1 MPESPIRKIGFLA
14 DREQKIDKDFGLS
27 FNSFSRYSKR
37 KPNKNMSKVTNLE
50 KIIDEFGPHLHDA
63 PIDGWSAQRNIEKVV
78 STHCPYCGMQCGMNL
93 LVEKNHVVGVEP
105 RYDFP
110 VNEGRLC
117 PKGVTAYLQTHHPD
131 RLLHPL
137 IKRNGNFERAT
148 WDEALDLV
156 VSKFKEIQAKNG
168 KDAIAVYSGSSL
180 TTEKT
185 YLVGKF
191 ARVGLQTRFIDYN
204 GRLCMASAAAGN
216 NKAFGVDRAANPW
229 SDIPKAEV
237 LIIAGANCAE
247 TFPILNG
254 FLWKQRDN
262 GGIWIIIDPRETP
275 TARQGDLHLQLK
287 PGTDVAVANGIL
299 NVLIN
304 ENLLDEEFIKNR
316 TNDWEATRETALKYS
331 PEIASEI
338 SDVPAEK
345 IIQAAR
351 LYGRAKT
358 GMILHARGI
367 EHHSNGTEN
376 VLSYIN
382 IVLATGKIG
391 SEGRGYGTITGQG
404 NGQGGR
410 EHGQKADQLPGYRS
424 MLNPEHRK
432 YVSDVWGIDE
442 SEMPLAGVS
451 AVEVFEKMREGEIK
465 GLLSICSNMM
475 VSLPDTNKVR
485 ESLNGLEFNVCIDFF
500 MSESARHAD
509 VVLPGT
515 TWAEDEGTTTNGEGR
530 VIKIN
535 KAINPPGDAKE
546 DWWILQEI
554 ARRMGRGK
562 YFQFNSPREIFDELR
577 LASKGG
583 KADYFGIT
591 YEKIKEQDGVF
602 WGCPTLEHKGTPR
615 LFEEK
620 FAHDDGKAKFHPIEY
635 KGAAEKPDDEFPLI
649 YTTGRI
655 VHQYLSGNQT
665 RRIGFLVQQ
674 CPEPYVEIHPE
685 TALKY
690 KINDGERVKVI
701 SRRGEGIFPAL
712 VVKTIRPDTI
722 FIPYHWGDE
731 KAANLLTNAALD
743 PTSRIPE
750 YKACA
755 ARIEKIH
762 SRELPILGEIRKGM
776 SQSEVQKGK

>member
-1 MPESPIRKIGFLA
+1 
-14 DREQKIDKDFGLS
+14 
-27 FNSFSRYSKR
+27 
-37 KPNKNMSKVTNLE
+37 MSKVENLAS
-50 KIIDEFGPHLHDA
+50 IIDRFGPHLHDE
-63 PIDGWSAQRNIEKVV
+63 PIGGWSAERKIDKIVP
-78 STHCPYCGMQCGMNL
+78 THCPYCGMQCGMNL

-131 RLLHPL
+131 RLEDPL
-137 IKRNGNFERAT
+137 IKRNGNFERAS
-148 WDEALDLV
+148 WDEALDLIA
-156 VSKFKEIQAKNG
+156 SKFKGLQEKYG
-168 KDAIAVYSGSSL
+168 KDSIAVYSGSSL

-191 ARVGLQTRFIDYN
+191 ARLGLQTRYIDYN
-204 GRLCMASAAAGN
+204 GRLCMASAAGGN
-216 NKAFGVDRAANPW
+216 NKAFGIDRAANPW
-229 SDIPKAEV
+229 SDIPHAEV

-262 GGIWIIIDPRETP
+262 GGVWIVIDPRETP

-299 NVLIN
+299 NVLITN
-304 ENLLDEEFIKNR
+304 NLIDQAFIDSR
-316 TNDWEATRETALKYS
+316 TNDWEATRTAALNY
-331 PEIASEI
+331 PPDVASEI
-338 SDVPAEK
+338 SGVPAEK

-358 GMILHARGI
+358 GMIMHARGI

-382 IVLATGKIG
+382 IALATGKIG

-424 MLNPEHRK
+424 MLNPEHRR
-432 YVSDVWGIDE
+432 YIAEVWGIDE
-442 SEMPLAGVS
+442 SELPQPGVS
-451 AVEVFEKMREGEIK
+451 AVELFNKMREGEIK

-475 VSLPDTNKVR
+475 VSLPDTNQVR
-485 ESLNGLEFNVCIDFF
+485 KSLEGLEFNVCIDFF
-500 MSESARHAD
+500 LSESARYAD

-515 TWAEDEGTTTNGEGR
+515 TWSEDEGTTTSGEGR

-535 KAINPPGDAKE
+535 KAIDPPGEARQ
-546 DWWILQEI
+546 DWRILQEI
-554 ARRMGRGK
+554 AVRMGRGK
-562 YFQFNSPREIFDELR
+562 YFQFQSPRAIFDELR
-577 LASKGG
+577 VASKGG

-591 YEKIKEQDGVF
+591 YEKIDKQDGVF
-602 WGCPTLEHKGTPR
+602 WPCPTEESTGTPR
-615 LFEEK
+615 LFEER
-620 FAHDDGKAKFHPIEY
+620 FAHDDGKAKFHAIEY
-635 KGAAEKPDDEFPLI
+635 KGAAEKPDEEYPLI
-649 YTTGRI
+649 FTSGRI

-674 CPEPYVEIHPE
+674 CPEPFVEMHPE
-685 TALKY
+685 TAMKY
-690 KINDGERVKVI
+690 KINDGERVKVV

-722 FIPYHWGDE
+722 FVPYHWGE
-731 KAANLLTNAALD
+731 ELAANQITNAALD
-743 PTSRIPE
+743 PTSKIPE
-750 YKACA
+750 FKACA
-755 ARIEKIH
+755 ARLEKIH
-762 SRELPILGEIRKGM
+762 TRELPILGEVRKGT
-776 SQSEVQKGK
+776 SQNEVQRGK

>member
-1 MPESPIRKIGFLA
+1 
-14 DREQKIDKDFGLS
+14 
-27 FNSFSRYSKR
+27 
-37 KPNKNMSKVTNLE
+37 MSKVENLAS
-50 KIIDEFGPHLHDA
+50 IIDRFGPHLHDE
-63 PIDGWSAQRNIEKVV
+63 PIGGWSAERKVDKMV
-78 STHCPYCGMQCGMNL
+78 PTHCPYCGMQCGMNL
-93 LVEKNHVVGVEP
+93 LVEKNNVVGVEP

-131 RLLHPL
+131 RLEYPL
-137 IKRNGNFERAT
+137 IKRNGNFERAS
-148 WDEALDLV
+148 WDEALDLIV
-156 VSKFKEIQAKNG
+156 EKFKGLQEKYG

-191 ARVGLQTRFIDYN
+191 ARLGLQTRYIDYN
-204 GRLCMASAAAGN
+204 GRLCMASAAGGN
-216 NKAFGVDRAANPW
+216 NKAFGIDRAANPW
-229 SDIPKAEV
+229 SDIPHAEV

-262 GGIWIIIDPRETP
+262 GGVWIVIDPRETP

-304 ENLLDEEFIKNR
+304 ENLIDQAFIDNR
-316 TNDWEATRETALKYS
+316 TNDWEATKVAALNY
-331 PEIASEI
+331 PPDVASEI
-338 SDVPAEK
+338 SGVPAEK

-358 GMILHARGI
+358 GMIMHARGI

-382 IVLATGKIG
+382 IALATGKIG

-432 YVSDVWGIDE
+432 YIAEVWGIDE
-442 SEMPLAGVS
+442 SELPQPGVS
-451 AVEVFEKMREGEIK
+451 AVELFNKMREGEIK

-475 VSLPDTNKVR
+475 VSLPDTNQVR
-485 ESLNGLEFNVCIDFF
+485 KSLEGLEFNVCIDFF
-500 MSESARHAD
+500 LSESARYAD

-515 TWAEDEGTTTNGEGR
+515 TWSEDEGTTTSGEGR

-535 KAINPPGDAKE
+535 KAIDPPGEARQ
-546 DWWILQEI
+546 DWRTLQEI

-562 YFQFNSPREIFDELR
+562 YFQFESPREIFDELR
-577 LASKGG
+577 VASKGG

-591 YEKIKEQDGVF
+591 YEKIDKQDGVF
-602 WGCPTLEHKGTPR
+602 WPCPTEESTGTPR
-615 LFEEK
+615 LFEER
-620 FAHDDGKAKFHPIEY
+620 FAHDDGKAKFHAIEY
-635 KGAAEKPDDEFPLI
+635 KGAAELPDEEYPLI
-649 YTTGRI
+649 FTSGRI

-674 CPEPYVEIHPE
+674 CPEPFVEIHPE
-685 TALKY
+685 TAMKY

-722 FIPYHWGDE
+722 FIPYHWGE
-731 KAANLLTNAALD
+731 ELAANQITNAALD
-743 PTSRIPE
+743 PTSKIPE
-750 YKACA
+750 FKACA
-755 ARIEKIH
+755 ARLEKIH
-762 SRELPILGEIRKGM
+762 TRELPILGEVRKGT
-776 SQSEVQKGK
+776 SQNEVQRGK